1 MSTER
6 RQQHRRVTD
15 TPRHI
20 AQAALIQQMLLDHG
34 RDRASEPVLHER
46 RMYRITV
53 ELVPVDEIAD
63 ETRRFIEESGHERTA
78 D

>member
-1 MSTER
+1 MNMSDR
-6 RQQHRRVTD
+6 RQQQRRAAD

-34 RDRASEPVLHER
+34 RDRASEPVIHDR
-46 RMYRITV
+46 RMYRITI

-63 ETRRFIEESGHERTA
+63 ETRRFIEESGH
-78 D
+78 DQ